1 MDMCV
6 SVGVYVCG
14 GCSFRDL
21 FTQWLFLQE
30 DLDETGPTAPQDLW
44 LSKTLDGS
52 IWYLQSP
59 PDEPPVEVDES
70 APQTRYAVSQI
81 YISKGEMVRES
92 CMHINLSIE
101 YYSVP

>member
-1 MDMCV
+1 M
-6 SVGVYVCG
+6 YVVIVI
-14 GCSFRDL
+14 SKTVAHL
-21 FTQWLFLQE
+21 MIFLQE

-59 PDEPPVEVDES
+59 PDEPPVEIDQS

-81 YISKGEMVRES
+81 YISKGEMVRRVL
-92 CMHINLSIE
+92 CI
-101 YYSVP
+101 SVLNSTD